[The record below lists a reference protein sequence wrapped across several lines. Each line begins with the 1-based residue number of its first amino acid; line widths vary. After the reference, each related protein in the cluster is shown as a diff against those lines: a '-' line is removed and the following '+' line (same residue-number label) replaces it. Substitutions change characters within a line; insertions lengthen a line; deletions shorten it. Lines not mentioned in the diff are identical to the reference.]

1 MQTLTTA
8 FFVDL
13 YKTKKERKT
22 TDWKKSKFGIIL
34 YASQFWIGRDTEI
47 YNFYNHYLFIFYTIA
62 PNLLMLR
69 IRTSLFSVNSTTEK
83 SQIIFNYTHFWGKI
97 LSALILKN
105 IVNDTLHSSI
115 SKYCFRLYMHM
126 YDAFVYC

>member
-1 MQTLTTA
+1 MQTFTTA

-13 YKTKKERKT
+13 YKTKKKRKT

-47 YNFYNHYLFIFYTIA
+47 YNFYNYYLFIFYTIA
-62 PNLLMLR
+62 PNLLMLH

-83 SQIIFNYTHFWGKI
+83 SQIIFNYTH
-97 LSALILKN
+97 SALILKN

-115 SKYCFRLYMHM
+115 SKYCLRLYMHM
-126 YDAFVYC
+126 YYAFVYC